1 MSGTREDIAALLSAF
16 ERSDWQ
22 EMTVEIG
29 GDHVHVSR
37 RDGSADRLT
46 VTKERASKQAV
57 DVDAAVPDVSTDSQ
71 PSTLEPDVT
80 PAEVVDTNPPVP
92 DGVAVVSPSVGIF
105 WRAPSPTSA
114 PFVEV
119 GSLVDAEDTVGIV
132 EVMKLMQ
139 QVLAGV
145 SGVVIAL
152 EIENGGTVEYGQ
164 PLVYVKTVGES

>member
-1 MSGTREDIAALLSAF
+1 MSGTHEDFANLLSAF

-29 GDHVHVSR
+29 GDHLHVSR
-37 RDGSADRLT
+37 RGGSADRLAI
-46 VTKERASKQAV
+46 TKGRAPKQAV
-57 DVDAAVPDVSTDSQ
+57 DADASVPDPSTDSAVSA
-71 PSTLEPDVT
+71 PEPGVT
-80 PAEVVDTNPPVP
+80 GAEVVDTNPSAP

-145 SGVVIAL
+145 SGVVSSI
-152 EIENGGTVEYGQ
+152 EIENGGTVEHGE
-164 PLVYVKTVGES
+164 PLVYVRTVGES